1 MLEDVE
7 TMTDETAPRG
17 LWARMM
23 RAKPAK
29 PGELYGVPGQ
39 GSSFILSLAT
49 IAFLLFIWWLVT
61 AMGWVKPLFVPSPGA
76 IVSEFIGILQGGFT
90 GNSLFEHVWIS
101 TLRVFGAFLLA
112 CAVGIPLGLAM
123 GMSPVMRG
131 IFDPPIEFYRPI
143 PPLAYLPL
151 MIIWFGIGPVVAAL
165 IVFLMCFFPILVDSM
180 SGFRAVDPRL
190 FYISRSM
197 GATRW
202 QSFWKFRLPAAMPA
216 IFSGMKIGV
225 VKAVE
230 GVIIAEFIAS
240 NKGLGFMIMQA
251 SSFMDMSLM
260 FAGLIAAAIVALIF
274 NGAMGIAE
282 RVLMPWG
289 NAGH

>member
-1 MLEDVE
+1 
-7 TMTDETAPRG
+7 MTTSDIHHIMATQSTGPNPLIHALGRLYSTFVGSVLIGALAIATLLG
-17 LWARMM
+17 LWQGLAVWF
-23 RAKPAK
+23 
-29 PGELYGVPGQ
+29 EVP
-39 GSSFILSLAT
+39 T
-49 IAFLLFIWWLVT
+49 WLVPRPSDFLGRLIT
-61 AMGWVKPLFVPSPGA
+61 DWRTISYHAAATSLTILEGFALSVIVAVPLALA
-76 IVSEFIGILQGGFT
+76 IVSVAALERGFYPIIVFLNIMPKTVIGPIL
-90 GNSLFEHVWIS
+90 
-101 TLRVFGAFLLA
+101 
-112 CAVGIPLGLAM
+112 
-123 GMSPVMRG
+123 
-131 IFDPPIEFYRPI
+131 
-143 PPLAYLPL
+143 
-151 MIIWFGIGPVVAAL
+151 IIWFGIGPMVAAL

-180 SGFRAVDPRL
+180 SGFRAMDPRL

-240 NKGLGFMIMQA
+240 NKGLGFMILQA
-251 SSFMDMSLM
+251 SSYMDMSLM

-289 NAGH
+289 NAAH